1 MSGYD
6 DKAATEVEIT
16 WTNQHGTGKK
26 ADHFV
31 ESQVIV
37 QYMCQAFPDGEV
49 PLTNINTQFEH
60 HTIRNGGTS
69 STQTFRANQ
78 RESSD
83 VKLTLGLHEPYNYY
97 QSYLRRERNK
107 GRMFNF
113 RPGEEGVCVCVCVCG
128 GGGGCLQQIFIQGGF
143 VLRSSHLALLREFFV
158 YLLFTNGTPFTY
170 QV

>member
-1 MSGYD
+1 MSGFND
-6 DKAATEVEIT
+6 EAKTEVEIM

-31 ESQVIV
+31 ESQVIL
-37 QYMCQAFPDGEV
+37 QYMCQEFPDGEA
-49 PLTNINTQFEH
+49 PLANINTQFEY

-107 GRMFNF
+107 GRTFHF
-113 RPGEEGVCVCVCVCG
+113 RPGAGSRG
-128 GGGGCLQQIFIQGGF
+128 GGRGWGVFNK
-143 VLRSSHLALLREFFV
+143 VLYWEASSSSSGPALLPSYMNFSYTF
-158 YLLFTNGTPFTY
+158 Y
-170 QV
+170 

>member
-1 MSGYD
+1 MSGFND
-6 DKAATEVEIT
+6 EAKTEVEIM

-31 ESQVIV
+31 ESQVIL
-37 QYMCQAFPDGEV
+37 QYMCQEFPDGEV
-49 PLTNINTQFEH
+49 PLANINTQFEY

-107 GRMFNF
+107 GRTFHF
-113 RPGEEGVCVCVCVCG
+113 RPGAGSRG
-128 GGGGCLQQIFIQGGF
+128 GGRGWGVFNK
-143 VLRSSHLALLREFFV
+143 VLYWEASSSSSGPALLPSYMNFSYTF
-158 YLLFTNGTPFTY
+158 Y
-170 QV
+170 